1 MLSMS
6 PQLCDIFT
14 VYTDVSIL
22 VVWRKN
28 LASMKEKAITN
39 RQHNFRDN
47 EINLERRS
55 ILLFIFKHHY
65 FINNINDKVQI

>member
-6 PQLCDIFT
+6 PQLYDIFT

-65 FINNINDKVQI
+65 FTNNIYNKVQI

>member
-6 PQLCDIFT
+6 PELYDIFT

-28 LASMKEKAITN
+28 LASMKEKVITS
-39 RQHNFRDN
+39 R
-47 EINLERRS
+47 
-55 ILLFIFKHHY
+55 
-65 FINNINDKVQI
+65 

>member
-6 PQLCDIFT
+6 PQLYDIFT

-39 RQHNFRDN
+39 RQHNFRD

-65 FINNINDKVQI
+65 FINNIYDKVQI